1 MGRYLVRR
9 TLFLVLVLFV
19 VSLLTFTI
27 FLKLPAG
34 DPVRRMAGP
43 QAEPEQL
50 ESIRRGLGLDRP
62 FWVQYWNFAK
72 GLVPFPGLFLNEEV
86 YYSYRNRIPVKE
98 EIFRR
103 LPVTVTLAL
112 GAAVLWLLI
121 GIPIG
126 IASAIRRRT
135 LVDRAGMLFAL
146 FGVSAPVFWLGY
158 IMLFIFWFQLGWAPA
173 PGFDIGETVPQAVVA
188 GKFLLPWI
196 TVSLLYAA
204 FYARM
209 VRGNLIEAMSEDYI
223 RTARAKGLSERRVV
237 YKHGLRAGLT
247 PVVTMLGVDIGY
259 LFGGL
264 LITETIFD
272 LDGVGKYTI
281 DAIGNGDFPGVMGVT
296 VFASFFVVVAN
307 LIVDVVYAFLDPRVR
322 YT

>member
-62 FWVQYWNFAK
+62 FWVQYWNFAR
-72 GLVPFPGLFLNEEV
+72 GLIPAPGLFLNEEV
-86 YYSYRNRIPVKE
+86 YFSYRNRIPVKE
-98 EIFRR
+98 EIYRR
-103 LPVTVTLAL
+103 LPVTLTLAL
-112 GAAVLWLLI
+112 GAAVFWLVI

-135 LVDRAGMLFAL
+135 IVDRAGMLFAL

-158 IMLFIFWFQLGWAPA
+158 IMLFIFWFQLHWAPA
-173 PGFDIGETVPQAVVA
+173 PGFDIGETVPQAVLA

-209 VRGNLIEAMSEDYI
+209 VRGNLIEAMNEDYI
-223 RTARAKGLSERRVV
+223 RTARAKGLSERRVI

-247 PVVTMLGVDIGY
+247 PVVTMLGVDLGY

-281 DAIGNGDFPGVMGVT
+281 DAIRNGDFPSVMGVT
-296 VFASFFVVVAN
+296 VFAAFFVVVAN
-307 LIVDVVYAFLDPRVR
+307 LVVDVVYAFLDPRVR

>member
-1 MGRYLVRR
+1 MGRYLIRR
-9 TLFLVLVLFV
+9 VLFLILVLFV

-34 DPVRRMAGP
+34 DVVRRMAGP
-43 QAEPEQL
+43 QVEAEQL
-50 ESIRRGLGLDRP
+50 ESIRRGLGLDKP
-62 FWVQYWNFAK
+62 FWVQYWRFAQ
-72 GLVPFPGLFLNEEV
+72 GLIPIPGTFLNEEV
-86 YYSYRNRIPVKE
+86 YFSYRNRIPVKE
-98 EIFRR
+98 EIYRR
-103 LPVTVTLAL
+103 LPVTLTLAL
-112 GAAVLWLLI
+112 GAAVFWLVI

-135 LVDRAGMLFAL
+135 IVDRAGMLFAL

-158 IMLFIFWFQLGWAPA
+158 IMLFIFWFQLHWAPA
-173 PGFDIGETVPQAVVA
+173 PGLDIGETVPQAVAA
-188 GKFLLPWI
+188 GKFVLPWV

-209 VRGNLIEAMSEDYI
+209 VRGNLIEAMNEDYI
-223 RTARAKGLSERRVV
+223 RTARAKGLSERRVI

-247 PVVTMLGVDIGY
+247 PVVTMLGVDLGY

-281 DAIGNGDFPGVMGVT
+281 DAIRNGDFPSVMGVT
-296 VFASFFVVVAN
+296 VFAAFFVVVAN
-307 LIVDVVYAFLDPRVR
+307 LVVDVVYAFLDPRVR

>member
-9 TLFLVLVLFV
+9 VLFMVLVLFI
-19 VSLLTFTI
+19 VSLLTFVI

-43 QAEPEQL
+43 QAQADQI

-62 FWVQYWNFAK
+62 FWVQYWNFAR
-72 GLVPFPGLFLNEEV
+72 GLVPYPGLFLHEDV
-86 YYSYRNRIPVKE
+86 YYSYRNQIPVKE

-103 LPVTVTLAL
+103 LPVTLTLAA

-126 IASAIRRRT
+126 IVSAIRRRT
-135 LVDRAGMLFAL
+135 IIDRGAMLFAL

-158 IMLFIFWFQLGWAPA
+158 IMLFIFWFQLHWAPA
-173 PGFDIGETVPQAVVA
+173 PGLDIGETVPQAVFA
-188 GKFLLPWI
+188 GKFILPWI
-196 TVSLLYAA
+196 TLSLLYAA

-209 VRGNLIEAMSEDYI
+209 VRGNLIETMSEDYI
-223 RTARAKGLSERRVV
+223 RTARAKGLSERRVI

-247 PVVTMLGVDIGY
+247 PVVTMLGVDLGY
-259 LFGGL
+259 MLGGL
-264 LITETIFD
+264 LITETVFD
-272 LDGVGKYTI
+272 LDGIGKFTLQ
-281 DAIGNGDFPGVMGVT
+281 AIRNGDFPSVMGVT
-296 VFASFFVVVAN
+296 VFAAFWVVVAN
-307 LIVDVVYAFLDPRVR
+307 LLVDVVYAFLDPRVR

>member
-9 TLFLVLVLFV
+9 ILFLILVLVV

-27 FLKLPAG
+27 FLPLPAG
-34 DPVRRMAGP
+34 DVVRRMAGP
-43 QAEPEQL
+43 QVEAEQL
-50 ESIRRGLGLDRP
+50 ESIRRGLGLDQP
-62 FWVQYWNFAK
+62 FWVQYWKFAR
-72 GLVPFPGLFLNEEV
+72 GLVPSPGLFLTEET
-86 YYSYRNRIPVKE
+86 YYSWRNKIPVKE

-103 LPVTVTLAL
+103 LPVTATLAA
-112 GAAVLWLLI
+112 GAAVFWLVI

-126 IASAIRRRT
+126 IASAIRRRS

-146 FGVSAPVFWLGY
+146 VGVSAPVFFLGY
-158 IMLFIFWFQLGWAPA
+158 LFLYIFWFRLDWAPP
-173 PGFDIGETVPQAVVA
+173 PGFDIGETLPQAVFA
-188 GKFLLPWI
+188 GKFILPWI

-209 VRGNLIEAMSEDYI
+209 VRGNLIEAMGEDYI

-259 LFGGL
+259 LLGGL

-272 LDGVGKYTI
+272 LDGIGKFTI
-281 DAIGNGDFPGVMGVT
+281 DAIGNGDFPSVMGVT

-307 LIVDVVYAFLDPRVR
+307 LVVDVVYAFLDPRVR

>member
-9 TLFLVLVLFV
+9 ILFLILVLFV

-34 DPVRRMAGP
+34 DVVRRMAGP
-43 QAEPEQL
+43 QVEAEQL
-50 ESIRRGLGLDRP
+50 ESIRRGLGLDQP
-62 FWVQYWNFAK
+62 FWVQYWKFAR
-72 GLVPFPGLFLNEEV
+72 GLVPFPGLFLTEET
-86 YYSYRNRIPVKE
+86 YYSWRNKIPVKE

-103 LPVTVTLAL
+103 MPVTMTLAA
-112 GAAVLWLLI
+112 GAAVFWLII

-126 IASAIRRRT
+126 IVSAIRRRS

-146 FGVSAPVFWLGY
+146 VGVSAPVFFLGY
-158 IMLFIFWFQLGWAPA
+158 LFLYIFWFRLHWAPP
-173 PGFDIGETVPQAVVA
+173 PGFDIGETLPQAVFA
-188 GKFLLPWI
+188 GKFILPWI

-209 VRGNLIEAMSEDYI
+209 VRGNLIEAMGEDYI
-223 RTARAKGLSERRVV
+223 RTARAKGLSERRVI

-259 LFGGL
+259 LLGGL

-272 LDGVGKYTI
+272 LDGIGKLTI
-281 DAIGNGDFPGVMGVT
+281 DAIGNGDFPTVMGVT

-307 LIVDVVYAFLDPRVR
+307 LVVDVVYAFLDPRVR

>member
-9 TLFLVLVLFV
+9 FLFVVLVLFV

-34 DPVRRMAGP
+34 DVVRRMAGP
-43 QAEPEQL
+43 QVEAQQL
-50 ESIRRGLGLDRP
+50 ESIRRSLGLDQP
-62 FWVQYWNFAK
+62 FWVQYWRFAQ
-72 GLVPFPGLFLNEEV
+72 GLVPYPGLFLNEDV
-86 YYSYRNRIPVKE
+86 YFSYRNRIPVKD
-98 EIFRR
+98 EIYRR
-103 LPVTVTLAL
+103 LPVTGTLAL
-112 GAAVLWLLI
+112 GAAVLWLVI

-135 LVDRAGMLFAL
+135 IVDRAGMLFAL

-158 IMLFIFWFQLGWAPA
+158 IMLFIFWFQLGWVPA
-173 PGFDIGETVPQAVVA
+173 PGFDIGETLPQAVFA
-188 GKFLLPWI
+188 GKFILPWI

-209 VRGNLIEAMSEDYI
+209 VRGNLIEAMNEDYI
-223 RTARAKGLSERRVV
+223 RTARAKGLSERRVI

-247 PVVTMLGVDIGY
+247 PVVTMLGVDLGY

-272 LDGVGKYTI
+272 LDGIGKYTI
-281 DAIGNGDFPGVMGVT
+281 DAIRNGDFPSVMGVT
-296 VFASFFVVVAN
+296 VFAAFFVVVAN
-307 LIVDVVYAFLDPRVR
+307 LVVDVVYAFLDPRVR

>member
-1 MGRYLVRR
+1 VGRYLVRR
-9 TLFLVLVLFV
+9 VLFLILVLFV

-34 DPVRRMAGP
+34 DVVRRMAGP
-43 QAEPEQL
+43 QVEAEQL
-50 ESIRRGLGLDRP
+50 ESIRRGLGLDQP
-62 FWVQYWNFAK
+62 FVVQYWKFAR
-72 GLVPFPGLFLNEEV
+72 GLIPYPGLFLNEEV
-86 YYSYRNRIPVKE
+86 YYSWRNAIPVKE

-103 LPVTVTLAL
+103 LPVTMTLAV
-112 GAAVLWLLI
+112 GAAVFWLVI

-158 IMLFIFWFQLGWAPA
+158 IMLFIFWFQLGWAPP
-173 PGFDIGETVPQAVVA
+173 PGFDIGETLPQAVMA
-188 GKFLLPWI
+188 GKFLLPWV

-209 VRGNLIEAMSEDYI
+209 VRGNLIEAMGEDYI

-272 LDGVGKYTI
+272 LDGIGKFTI
-281 DAIGNGDFPGVMGVT
+281 EAIANGDFPSVMGVT

-307 LIVDVVYAFLDPRVR
+307 LVVDVVYAFLDPRVR

>member
-1 MGRYLVRR
+1 LGRYLVRR
-9 TLFLVLVLFV
+9 VLFLILVLFV

-34 DPVRRMAGP
+34 DVVRRMAGP
-43 QAEPEQL
+43 QVEAEQL
-50 ESIRRGLGLDRP
+50 ESIRRGLGLDQP
-62 FWVQYWNFAK
+62 FWVQYWKFAR
-72 GLVPFPGLFLNEEV
+72 GLIPAPGLFLNEET
-86 YYSYRNRIPVKE
+86 YFSYRNRIPVKE

-103 LPVTVTLAL
+103 LPVTMTLAA
-112 GAAVLWLLI
+112 GAAVFWLLI

-126 IASAIRRRT
+126 IASAIRRGS
-135 LVDRAGMLFAL
+135 LVDRAGMVFAL

-158 IMLFIFWFQLGWAPA
+158 IMLWIFWFQLGWAPK
-173 PGFDIGETVPQAVVA
+173 PGFSIGETLSQAVLA
-188 GKFLLPWI
+188 GKFILPWI

-209 VRGNLIEAMSEDYI
+209 VRGNLIEAMGEDYI

-272 LDGVGKYTI
+272 LDGIGKFTI
-281 DAIGNGDFPGVMGVT
+281 DAIRNGDFPSVMGVT

-307 LIVDVVYAFLDPRVR
+307 LVVDVVYAFLDPRVR

>member
-1 MGRYLVRR
+1 M
-9 TLFLVLVLFV
+9 VLVLFV

-27 FLKLPAG
+27 FLKLPGG
-34 DPVRRMAGP
+34 DVVRRMAGP
-43 QAEPEQL
+43 QAEPEQI
-50 ESIRRGLGLDRP
+50 ESIRRNLGLDKP
-62 FWVQYWNFAK
+62 FWVQYWRFAK
-72 GLVPFPGLFLNEEV
+72 GLVPLPGTFLTEDV
-86 YYSYRNRIPVKE
+86 YYSFRNQIPVKD

-103 LPVTVTLAL
+103 LPVTLTLAG

-158 IMLFIFWFQLGWAPA
+158 IMLFIFWFQLHWAPA
-173 PGFDIGETVPQAVVA
+173 PGLDIGETVPQAILG

-196 TVSLLYAA
+196 TLSLLYAA

-209 VRGNLIEAMSEDYI
+209 VRGNLIETMGEDYI
-223 RTARAKGLSERRVV
+223 RTARAKGLSERRVI

-247 PVVTMLGVDIGY
+247 PVVTMLGVDLGY
-259 LFGGL
+259 MLGGL
-264 LITETIFD
+264 LITETVFD
-272 LDGVGKYTI
+272 LDGIGKFTI
-281 DAIGNGDFPGVMGVT
+281 QAIRSGDFPGVMGVT
-296 VFASFFVVVAN
+296 VFAAFWVVVAN
-307 LIVDVVYAFLDPRVR
+307 LLVDVIYAFLDPRVR